1 MKMLRIRFYNLGQY
15 PQEEQWLHEMA
26 AQGWIIQKSV
36 LPCFYFFQK
45 EKPQDIVYRFDFLP
59 CVRQQDD
66 SINLFEDYGWK
77 YITQMN
83 DFVLFCKQAKDFSN
97 SDLEI
102 FSSPESKN
110 EMIMRILKSRLIPVS
125 FVLGFMILLCIY
137 TWVFGHSWDSK
148 VITTVC
154 TGIVF
159 VVVASCW
166 IELMNLKKKIQ

>member
-1 MKMLRIRFYNLGQY
+1 MLRIRFYNLGQY

-83 DFVLFCKQAKDFSN
+83 DFVLFANRQKTFPIQIWRSSLRLNQKRNDHADSEKQTD
-97 SDLEI
+97 
-102 FSSPESKN
+102 SSQFRFRFHDTFMHIHMGLWSLMGFKGDHNGMYWNRFCRGSK
-110 EMIMRILKSRLIPVS
+110 
-125 FVLGFMILLCIY
+125 LL
-137 TWVFGHSWDSK
+137 D
-148 VITTVC
+148 
-154 TGIVF
+154 
-159 VVVASCW
+159 
-166 IELMNLKKKIQ
+166 